1 MSSSLEHHDRLRVS
15 SVSSF
20 DDVQGLFSSTRAS
33 SLSAASLQELTT
45 PAYSLEKL
53 KDFMDFVSNE
63 ASGALLVLWCTS
75 FNQKKVLHREDLACF
90 ALSANIEFLN
100 KYRSKAAS
108 LPVLRDAPDLG
119 QGLDGSVWEPL
130 EQQLQTFSKPSSPTQ
145 GPEELATLPCF
156 IYPASKTPRF
166 FDRTEDI
173 IQMDRYFN
181 NRAQYANQLFRSLA
195 LYGIGGVGKSS
206 VALCYKIL
214 STASRGQAVITTRN
228 HNFAFYPAD
237 GGLEITEWD
246 AEIGSQ
252 FLLHLLS
259 TDINN
264 QLTKD
269 EVYSAYGLSSKLS
282 GHALALSLMAGLIR
296 RRS

>member
-100 KYRSKAAS
+100 KYRGKAAN
-108 LPVLRDAPDLG
+108 
-119 QGLDGSVWEPL
+119 GSVWEPL

-206 VALCYKIL
+206 VALCPKTMIQIGFSSWISYKIL